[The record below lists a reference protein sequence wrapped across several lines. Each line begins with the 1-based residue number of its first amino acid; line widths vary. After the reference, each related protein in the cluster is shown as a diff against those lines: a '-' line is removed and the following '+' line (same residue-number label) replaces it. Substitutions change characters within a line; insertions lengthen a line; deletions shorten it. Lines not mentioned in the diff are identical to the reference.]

1 MDDLVTELK
10 KLMDFK
16 ETIEVGDVVL
26 IVSEDPKMLAFA
38 VVTDIT
44 RDSSRRA
51 EWWHVG
57 MQMLSVPLQPMTWTL
72 RMPQMCG
79 REIFTMGGKK
89 MYMAPVRIP
98 YGAPRPK
105 PVQDQDVTKNHPKGT
120 ARLRVVK

>member
-1 MDDLVTELK
+1 LKELVDL
-10 KLMDFK
+10 K
-16 ETIEVGDVVL
+16 ETLEVGDIALVAA
-26 IVSEDPKMLAFA
+26 EDPKMLTFA

-51 EWWHVG
+51 EWWHVS

-79 REIFTMGGKK
+79 LEIFTMGGKK

-98 YGAPRPK
+98 YGTPGPK
-105 PVQDQDVTKNHPKGT
+105 PVREQGTTKKQKGT

>member
-1 MDDLVTELK
+1 MDDLVAELK
-10 KLMDFK
+10 ELMDFK
-16 ETIEVGDVVL
+16 ETIEVGDVALVA
-26 IVSEDPKMLAFA
+26 SEDPKMLAFA

-44 RDSSRRA
+44 RDSSRKA

-79 REIFTMGGKK
+79 LEIFTMGGKK

-105 PVQDQDVTKNHPKGT
+105 PVQDQGTTKTHTKGT

>member
-1 MDDLVTELK
+1 MDDLAAELK
-10 KLMDFK
+10 ELMDFK

-105 PVQDQDVTKNHPKGT
+105 PVQYQDVTKKHPKGT